1 MGYFSLVAIIIFAFS
16 LFFLLKCAYQL
27 KKNSD
32 IQIKQNEHIIQLL
45 IEQNHKKRSGV
56 LINQ

>member
-45 IEQNHKKRSGV
+45 IEQNHKKR
-56 LINQ
+56 